1 MNITFD
7 GDLGQ
12 DIQEEGLTGQ
22 AFLDPYLSPGG
33 GFQFETY
40 VSYKLKKSVSD
51 WDTEAIIGYRP
62 FLQKITDSIFTGDM
76 DADKPL
82 FDIFEYIRFGYRMM
96 YIADVAFA
104 PESEKVSDSS
114 MDYGITPTS
123 DSVATRIPSFMENL
137 TNIEQISQ
145 KQKAFIL
152 SEQTRVIN
160 GMEVTF
166 SKIYSIP
173 IAHSECEYVDTL
185 TTGQFQQFYNP
196 KITLLQ
202 FLNTIEEKYTTD
214 IFNNI
219 KAGLLETDEYK
230 NVINE
235 VLTLKELISSLSF
248 YEYAALSDVEWFVG
262 NVNGI
267 NLHNIASRSKLA
279 TLQTF
284 YASIYGGGKVSYQDP
299 FTKEV

>member
-1 MNITFD
+1 M
-7 GDLGQ
+7 GQ

-40 VSYKLKKSVSD
+40 VSYKLKKSVLD
-51 WDTEAIIGYRP
+51 WDTEAVIGYRP

-104 PESEKVSDSS
+104 PESERVSDSGI
-114 MDYGITPTS
+114 DYGVKSRS
-123 DSVATRIPSFMENL
+123 DEVSTRIPSFMENL
-137 TNIEQISQ
+137 TNIEEISQ

-166 SKIYSIP
+166 SKIISIP

-185 TTGQFQQFYNP
+185 TANQFEQFYNP

-230 NVINE
+230 NVIND

-267 NLHNIASRSKLA
+267 NLHNIVSRSKLA

-299 FTKEV
+299 FTKEL